1 MQRNGV
7 ALLLLLMSICCL
19 PRCSQSKAAATR
31 PSTIRLAN
39 NARGSFA
46 RELAAEYNR
55 AALALNIRIIEM
67 TDASN
72 IDAIGR
78 GDAEIAM
85 APADRVYFAY
95 RKSLQSHSSSS
106 SRMRAIAALHV
117 IPLHLLVRG
126 HSEIRS
132 VTDLRRGM
140 VRPFSLSRMPVQEL
154 LFTALGVDPQ
164 AVARN
169 ARPLTELA
177 RLVSEW
183 TTGVATVGYYYPS
196 EIVQAALK
204 RGARLLPIEGPEIER
219 IRREYRFVRQ
229 VTIPAG
235 TYPGY
240 SRPIRTI

>member
-1 MQRNGV
+1 
-7 ALLLLLMSICCL
+7 
-19 PRCSQSKAAATR
+19 
-31 PSTIRLAN
+31 
-39 NARGSFA
+39 
-46 RELAAEYNR
+46 
-55 AALALNIRIIEM
+55 
-67 TDASN
+67 
-72 IDAIGR
+72 
-78 GDAEIAM
+78 
-85 APADRVYFAY
+85 
-95 RKSLQSHSSSS
+95 
-106 SRMRAIAALHV
+106 MRAIAALHV

-240 SRPIRTI
+240 SRPIRTIGVDTLYICRSDLDDAVAYELTKRLFDALPALSQKFPGLRVFDVEQAPATPIPLH